1 MTWNEVLDEERGYI
15 RSDTITLQVPAGRAA
30 AGVLGMVGVV

>member
-15 RSDTITLQVPAGRAA
+15 KNDTITLQVRPR
-30 AGVLGMVGVV
+30 VLGLFEN